1 MGVSSVAYKGN
12 KMTIDELMLQKPSDV
27 ITIEVG
33 QLQTIVRRLQT
44 AIDELIRVED
54 LNHVY
59 EGELEELNTELEQL
73 LNVQRCKTTVKLDL
87 SDWIKDA

>member
-1 MGVSSVAYKGN
+1 
-12 KMTIDELMLQKPSDV
+12 MTIDELMLQKPSDV

-54 LNHVY
+54 LNHIY
-59 EGELEELNTELEQL
+59 EGDLKELNAELEQL
-73 LNVQRCKTTVKLDL
+73 LNVQSCRTTVKLDL